1 MFKTFHAMKLF
12 YYSILFLSLHL
23 GFPKIHAAL
32 INHGF
37 EGTKEGPLA
46 GWQCASIQPPTRSDK
61 VSHKGSFSIHSKL
74 VNKGPFPTEGHLI
87 QVVEKGIV
95 EGEKYALSFWIKEV
109 DFGVSYVQETMV
121 SWLSETGEPLGGTG
135 LKPFKGKSEWTRIS
149 INDLIAPAGA
159 QGVKLMFRFVTG
171 AVEGGSG
178 EIFLDDVAFERSDYE
193 KEYHAFL
200 KANPAVAQ
208 AIEKGLISK
217 EKVLEGV
224 KSQEKERERH

>member
-1 MFKTFHAMKLF
+1 M
-12 YYSILFLSLHL
+12 
-23 GFPKIHAAL
+23 
-32 INHGF
+32 
-37 EGTKEGPLA
+37 
-46 GWQCASIQPPTRSDK
+46 
-61 VSHKGSFSIHSKL
+61 
-74 VNKGPFPTEGHLI
+74 
-87 QVVEKGIV
+87 
-95 EGEKYALSFWIKEV
+95 
-109 DFGVSYVQETMV
+109 
-121 SWLSETGEPLGGTG
+121 
-135 LKPFKGKSEWTRIS
+135 KPFKGKSEWTRIS

-178 EIFLDDVAFERSDYE
+178 EIFLDDVVFERSDYE